1 MQKTNSEG
9 EVFFDSYDISRT
21 SFDSASSF
29 LSLDEDLETNF
40 RILDPQCW
48 TRDMMSV
55 SERRKNFV
63 RLMGF
68 DKFISNKEEL
78 SLDPIETSNDSSVDQ
93 IDLGRPSES
102 SGAALNSFS
111 ATTDGGFGDSHC
123 CIRDLDSGR
132 RFTVHELGENSLS
145 TLIKEVGS
153 GNFFTLKDFE
163 KILGLSHHALEL
175 MQKELAFGDK
185 HAQTFPARKKQI
197 SSWWRSFISK
207 RPTTQ
212 LCRKDVAIEN
222 SQFPRTMTAKVL
234 QHRKSYKELTAL
246 FIGQEIQAHNGLI
259 RTMKFSPSGCYIAS
273 GGEDC
278 VVRIWQIKELEAF
291 CKHSMGDGSGK
302 FTDKIDG
309 GKSLFGRKSV
319 NSAPIVIPKKGFR
332 IVETPFQEFHG
343 HTSDILDLS
352 WSTSDCLIT
361 SSMDKTVRM
370 WKVGFDGC
378 LQIFQ
383 HNDYVTCIQFNPVDE
398 RYFISGSID
407 GKVRIWNVYK
417 KQVVDWV
424 DIRDIVTSLCYQPDG
439 KGFVVGSING
449 NCRFYDCCGDSIQLG
464 TQFSIDPKRKS
475 AGKRITGLQFSPE
488 DPGKVMITSAD
499 SRVRIFD
506 GLAVVHN
513 FKGLRKTRSHLSAS
527 FTSDGRHI
535 VSVGA
540 DSNVYVWNCD
550 LSSKPSSKAA
560 KSIRSCELFFS
571 KGVSVAVPWPKM
583 ERKEAPCSAGLHLT
597 SQPLKILEPS
607 TWLWDSECFYLGTWL
622 FADGVSRV
630 GPEEKFSASTQI
642 SLNSDNL
649 NPGKPKGEMFYH
661 YRQLTSL
668 AAIWSLVILTASSDG
683 CIRSFHNYGLPTLL

>member
-1 MQKTNSEG
+1 MSDKRLHWHMRLWFLISSRFLETCIVLDFFIGDIFEPWKCFSLNMQKTNLEG

-29 LSLDEDLETNF
+29 LSLDEELETNF

-48 TRDMMSV
+48 TSDMMSV

-63 RLMGF
+63 RLMG
-68 DKFISNKEEL
+68 
-78 SLDPIETSNDSSVDQ
+78 
-93 IDLGRPSES
+93 PSES

-145 TLIKEVGS
+145 TLIKE
-153 GNFFTLKDFE
+153 
-163 KILGLSHHALEL
+163 
-175 MQKELAFGDK
+175 KELAFGDK
-185 HAQTFPARKKQI
+185 HAQSFPARKKQI
-197 SSWWRSFISK
+197 SSGGEVSYPRDLRHNCVGRMLPSK
-207 RPTTQ
+207 
-212 LCRKDVAIEN
+212 
-222 SQFPRTMTAKVL
+222 
-234 QHRKSYKELTAL
+234 
-246 FIGQEIQAHNGLI
+246 I
-259 RTMKFSPSGCYIAS
+259 RTS

-302 FTDKIDG
+302 FTDKIDD
-309 GKSLFGRKSV
+309 GKSLFGRKGV

-332 IVETPFQEFHG
+332 IMETPFQEFHG

-378 LQIFQ
+378 LKIFS
-383 HNDYVTCIQFNPVDE
+383 TMIM
-398 RYFISGSID
+398 
-407 GKVRIWNVYK
+407 
-417 KQVVDWV
+417 
-424 DIRDIVTSLCYQPDG
+424 
-439 KGFVVGSING
+439 GFVVGSING
-449 NCRFYDCCGDSIQLG
+449 NCRFYNYCGDSIQLC

-475 AGKRITGLQFSPE
+475 AGERITGLQFSPE
-488 DPGKVMITSAD
+488 DPRKVMITSAD

-560 KSIRSCELFFS
+560 KSIRSCELFS
-571 KGVSVAVPWPKM
+571 
-583 ERKEAPCSAGLHLT
+583 
-597 SQPLKILEPS
+597 
-607 TWLWDSECFYLGTWL
+607 
-622 FADGVSRV
+622 
-630 GPEEKFSASTQI
+630 
-642 SLNSDNL
+642 
-649 NPGKPKGEMFYH
+649 PKGYPSPF
-661 YRQLTSL
+661 RGLKWSAKKL
-668 AAIWSLVILTASSDG
+668 PAPPGSILPPNRSKFWSLRPGSGIPNASISG
-683 CIRSFHNYGLPTLL
+683 PGSSQMASPGLGLRKNFQHPLRFL